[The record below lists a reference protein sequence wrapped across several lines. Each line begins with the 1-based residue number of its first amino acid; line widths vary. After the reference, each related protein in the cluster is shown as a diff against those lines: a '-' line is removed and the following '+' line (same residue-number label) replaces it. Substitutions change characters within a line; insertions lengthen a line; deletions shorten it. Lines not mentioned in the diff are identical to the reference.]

1 MKSPNHL
8 DLIVPT
14 IKALKEMG
22 GTATPAEITKKV
34 IELEKYSEEIQNE
47 TQKGDKY
54 RTQLEYRLPG
64 PEHI

>member
-22 GTATPAEITKKV
+22 GTATPAEIAYDFDLNNK
-34 IELEKYSEEIQNE
+34 SIQYK
-47 TQKGDKY
+47 TDLGVDGILTCK
-54 RTQLEYRLPG
+54 
-64 PEHI
+64 